1 MKYLVVILLI
11 ILLIFIL
18 KKNVAEKFNQEL
30 QSPEVIEVIKNNEEV
45 YIKFKNIS
53 KKEKKFMIFY
63 INSESPQSGIW
74 VEKKIKCEKEICE
87 IKLNQ
92 LLGKKYHLVIV
103 ETDGNNTSPIGKIIK
118 FGDNNPYIPYFI
130 SPMESKNINGTDI
143 NGTDINGTDINGTD
157 INGTDINGT
166 DINGTTNSPSPYV
179 ICGSP
184 PKVKYVNNET
194 QMDNIE
200 VKTKC
205 KEDENIPKIKKKIS
219 RNLWNEFKK
228 GYLSVDLN
236 LVN

>member
-143 NGTDINGTDINGTD
+143 NGTDMNGTDM
-157 INGTDINGT
+157 
-166 DINGTTNSPSPYV
+166 NGTTNSPSPYV

-205 KEDENIPKIKKKIS
+205 KEDQNIPKIKKKIS